1 MAIPWLVVLQSV
13 PWAQVISNAPKVA
26 EGARKLWNAVS
37 KKSLVQEPPVE
48 SPDGSGSSG
57 SASIVTLHARL
68 AAMERATAELHDQM
82 LASSELIKTLA
93 DQNAQLIGRIE
104 ANRVRVVWLAG
115 ATVVFGLVAVLS
127 LALVLAG

>member
-37 KKSLVQEPPVE
+37 KKSPVQETPVK
-48 SPDGSGSSG
+48 SPDAATSPA
-57 SASIVTLHARL
+57 SASIAALQVRL
-68 AAMERATAELHDQM
+68 AAMERATADLHDQM

-115 ATVVFGLVAVLS
+115 ATVVFGLIAVLG
-127 LALVLAG
+127 LILFLVG

>member
-26 EGARKLWNAVS
+26 EGARKLWSAVS
-37 KKSLVQEPPVE
+37 RKSPGQEPPVE
-48 SPDGSGSSG
+48 SSDVSS
-57 SASIVTLHARL
+57 SSSPASVAALQARL
-68 AAMERATAELHDQM
+68 ATMETATADLHDQM

-93 DQNAQLIGRIE
+93 DQNAQLVGRIE

-127 LALVLAG
+127 LVLVLVG